1 MNKFYQQLTLVGQI
15 KEADLKNGCFSVQL
29 LSGDTIQAWPGTET
43 FYQVLANLDNL
54 NRDRVV
60 SPKQNDGE
68 SDLAYKLRKYALK
81 GLMVCVQGI
90 GTIDGDKQRLDART
104 VTLMHS
110 TPNKVAWE
118 DTHWWISQVTT
129 MCNQW
134 LDATFGNKRTFTA
147 DDLMEYYR
155 TNLNI
160 LGEHTADPVQEC
172 ATLSR
177 FLYGLSS
184 AFMLTGINRFY
195 SAAKATADYLCDTFR
210 SPSHD
215 QTYCFWK
222 FGRRSKPFNDD
233 ITPSQNGDD
242 LGAYALYEQIYAL
255 AGLAQFYRISQDHR
269 IRDYIQRTIAGFQD
283 FYHDTL
289 REGDPCFTG
298 KGGYFSHL
306 DPITMRPDTDSLGQ
320 NRMKKNW
327 NSIGDHIPA
336 YLVNLLLA
344 IDPLPEHSENWEKLR
359 RACRQILDECVDNIL
374 VHFPEWSDD
383 PKKAPQSLDDLPRNP
398 DGSLNFDNITSH
410 YVRERFHHDWT
421 PDTTWGWQKDRAICG
436 HNLKIAW
443 NLTRS
448 GHYYSFRK
456 TMLEKEYPEEA
467 LKYANRAKDCY
478 AYAAFLGGKM
488 SEVGVDLV
496 RGGIFDA
503 VERKPSNNMPTEF
516 VWGCTKDFW
525 QQEQAILAYLIL
537 HGIAGDKKFLELA
550 RYCNAFWNLFFLDR
564 DDHRIRFRTTE
575 SGAPVVEGTY
585 GNEAGHAIAGY
596 HAFELSYLAHI
607 YTRCYVQKEDASG
620 DDNFVI
626 YFRPNNT
633 DNVLSINVL
642 PDFLRADQVEIVR
655 VKMNGMEI
663 EGLRQGEFQI
673 ALNAYPP
680 DSIFAVEFRPLRA
693 GAQTR
698 EDIDKKR
705 PSDLT

>member
-1 MNKFYQQLTLVGQI
+1 MNKFYQQLTLVGEI
-15 KEADLKNGCFSVQL
+15 IEVDPSKGCFSIRL
-29 LSGDTIQAWPGTET
+29 LSEDIVQAWPGRET

-60 SPKQNDGE
+60 SPEANDKE
-68 SDLAYKLRKYALK
+68 SDLTYKLRKYVRP
-81 GLMVCVQGI
+81 GLMACVQGI
-90 GTIDGDKQRLDART
+90 ASINGDTQRLDART

-110 TPNKVAWE
+110 TPGKVAWE
-118 DTHWWISQVTT
+118 DTHWWVSQVTT

-134 LDATFGNKRTFTA
+134 LDAVFGNKRTFTT

-160 LGEHTADPVQEC
+160 LGQPTTDPIQEC

-184 AFMLTGINRFY
+184 AFLLTGITRFY

-233 ITPSQNGDD
+233 ITPSQNADD

-255 AGLAQFYRISQDHR
+255 AGLAQFYRISQDRR
-269 IRDYIQRTIAGFQD
+269 IRDYIQRTISGFQD
-283 FYHDTL
+283 FYHDNL
-289 REGDPCFTG
+289 RKDRPDDPCFTG

-336 YLVNLLLA
+336 YLINLLLA
-344 IDPLPEHSENWEKLR
+344 IDPLPEQNENWEKLR
-359 RACRQILDECVDNIL
+359 LTCWNILDECVDNIL
-374 VHFPEWSDD
+374 LHFPERSGD
-383 PKKAPQSLDDLPRNP
+383 PRKP
-398 DGSLNFDNITSH
+398 DGTLNFDNITND
-410 YVRERFHHDWT
+410 YVRERYNFDWS
-421 PDTTWGWQKDRAICG
+421 PDTTWSWQKDRAICG

-443 NLTRS
+443 NLTRC
-448 GHYYSFRK
+448 GHYYSYRN
-456 TMLEKEYPEEA
+456 TVLEKQGYHEEA
-467 LKYANRAKDCY
+467 VKNGNRARDCY
-478 AYAAFLGGKM
+478 DYAAFLGGKM
-488 SEVGVDLV
+488 AEVGVDLA

-503 VERKPSNNMPTEF
+503 VERKPGNNMPTEF
-516 VWGCTKDFW
+516 VWGSTKDFW

-537 HGIAGDKKFLELA
+537 YGVKGDKKFLELA

-564 DDHRIRFRTTE
+564 DSHRIRFRTSE
-575 SGAPVVEGTY
+575 SGAPIVEGTY
-585 GNEAGHAIAGY
+585 GNQGGHAIAGY
-596 HAFELSYLAHI
+596 HSFELCYLAHI
-607 YTRCYVQKEDASG
+607 YTRCYVPSG

-626 YFRPNNT
+626 YFRPNKT
-633 DNVLSINVL
+633 DEVATINVL
-642 PDFLRADQVEIVR
+642 PDFLRVDEVEIVR
-655 VKMNGMEI
+655 VKVNGREI
-663 EGLRQGEFQI
+663 EGLRQNQFQI
-673 ALNAYPP
+673 ALSTYPA
-680 DSIFAVEFRPLRA
+680 DSTFAVEFRPLRV
-693 GAQTR
+693 GAETR
-698 EDIDKKR
+698 EEIKRKR
-705 PSDLT
+705 PSDLTFRSNAQTV